1 MGFGNDEPK
10 YITRLMKM
18 ECDKGT
24 VKNYINVGTDHGV
37 LAGGPCDAQ
46 PVMNAN
52 DHTTKNV
59 IHLGKC
65 KSELNPERAFRE
77 LLVKALL
84 GPAGAFLTGPALD
97 RLEELGILTYQC
109 RPNIPQPWVN
119 VNEDC
124 LLEGAPAL
132 TMNSQLACRY
142 GGIITFVNESTST
155 SGGEDAG
162 KGTEEETNDET
173 AIPKDVV
180 NEAFNEAVASAM
192 GEVADLGEAG
202 EKTVEK
208 VEIALAL
215 ASAMSQQ
222 EGWDYEKSQ
231 AAAQA
236 AVEGG
241 AAALYNTV
249 QTLDPD
255 TEMTFEQAVQL
266 MEPYGVMENP
276 VVGSM
281 PLGVVSALNGLG
293 YQTQYCLGMD
303 TDAVSMAVAQ
313 AGAAVMMYAT
323 TADCG
328 CVAYHADP
336 IVPETGERT
345 FTFCSGA
352 AQAGVSMALESFG
365 SLLADGGRS
374 MLGMMTVTVDKPK
387 LQTGICDC
395 TSCIGGE

>member
-1 MGFGNDEPK
+1 MGNDEPK

-18 ECDKGT
+18 QCDKGT

-52 DHTTKNV
+52 DHTSKNV

-65 KSELNPERAFRE
+65 KSEQNPERAFRE
-77 LLVKALL
+77 VLVKALL

-109 RPNIPQPWVN
+109 RPNIPQPWIN

-132 TMNSQLACRY
+132 TMKSQLACRY
-142 GGIITFVNESTST
+142 GGVISFVPTDT
-155 SGGEDAG
+155 GAAGGDAAG
-162 KGTEEETNDET
+162 KGTGEEDGDET
-173 AIPKDVV
+173 ALPKDVV
-180 NEAFNEAVASAM
+180 NDAFNEAVASAM
-192 GEVADLGEAG
+192 GEIADLGEAG
-202 EKTVEK
+202 EEAIEK
-208 VEIALAL
+208 VEIALTL
-215 ASAMSQQ
+215 ASAMSEQ

-249 QTLDPD
+249 LALDPD

-266 MEPYGVMENP
+266 MEPYGVMEDP
-276 VVGSM
+276 VVGDM
-281 PLGVVSALNGLG
+281 PFGVVSALNGLG

-303 TDAVSMAVAQ
+303 TGAVSMAAAQ

-323 TADCG
+323 TAGCG
-328 CVAYHADP
+328 CVAFHADP
-336 IVPETGERT
+336 LMPDMGERT
-345 FTFCSGA
+345 FTFCNGPG
-352 AQAGVSMALESFG
+352 QAGVSMALEGFE
-365 SLLADGGRS
+365 SLLADGGCAV
-374 MLGMMTVTVDKPK
+374 LGAVTVTVDKPGD
-387 LQTGICDC
+387 QAGMCGC
-395 TSCIGGE
+395 SSCMGGD

>member
-1 MGFGNDEPK
+1 MGNDDPK

-52 DHTTKNV
+52 DHTSKNI

-65 KSELNPERAFRE
+65 KSELNPERKFRE
-77 LLVKALL
+77 IMVKALM
-84 GPAGAFLTGPALD
+84 GPAGAFLTGPMLD
-97 RLEELGILTYQC
+97 KLEELGILTYQC
-109 RPNIPQPWVN
+109 RPNTPNPWIMT
-119 VNEDC
+119 NEDC

-142 GGIITFVNESTST
+142 GGVITFVPDTTPAADSV
-155 SGGEDAG
+155 G
-162 KGTEEETNDET
+162 KGSSAGQGSDKTTQL
-173 AIPKDVV
+173 PKDVV
-180 NEAFNEAVASAM
+180 NEAFNDAVTSAM
-192 GEVADLGEAG
+192 GEIADLGEPG
-202 EKTVEK
+202 EKAVQK
-208 VEIALAL
+208 VEIALTL
-215 ASAMSQQ
+215 ASAMSEQ

-249 QTLDPD
+249 RTLDPY
-255 TEMTFEQAVQL
+255 TEMTFEQAVQV

-276 VVGSM
+276 VVGDV
-281 PLGVVSALNGLG
+281 PLGVVSALNGMG

-303 TDAVSMAVAQ
+303 TEAVSAAVAQ

-323 TADCG
+323 TAGCG
-328 CVAYHADP
+328 CAAFHADP
-336 IVPETGERT
+336 WSPDMDGRS
-345 FTFCSGA
+345 FTFYDGA
-352 AQAGVSMALESFG
+352 GQEGVSMPLEGFN
-365 SLLADGGRS
+365 SLLAGAGRTI
-374 MLGMMTVTVDKPK
+374 LGAVTVTVDRQGNPA
-387 LQTGICDC
+387 GMCGC
-395 TSCIGGE
+395 ESCMGGG